1 MESNDTSNNEE
12 NTDEESNDDIDTSN
26 LADGE
31 TDSEV

>member
-12 NTDEESNDDIDTSN
+12 NTTEESDDIDASN

-31 TDSEV
+31 TDSEA